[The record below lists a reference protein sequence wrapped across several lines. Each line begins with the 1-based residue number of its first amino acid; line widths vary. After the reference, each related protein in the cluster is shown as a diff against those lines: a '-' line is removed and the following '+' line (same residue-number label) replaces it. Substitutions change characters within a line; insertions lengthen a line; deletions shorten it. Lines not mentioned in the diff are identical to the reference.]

1 MRVTEMFDDAK
12 YMAKE
17 AVEQNNALASLD
29 QMRQETSTPRWAR
42 TTPVRRLL
50 GVVTA
55 LAIIVAPLV
64 TALENPRW
72 FAVYVL
78 VLVALVAF
86 ARSAT
91 RASTAAVGKIELTIT
106 GALSFLAV
114 LIALSAQTDTNLQAG
129 VTATAGIAVSVIAS
143 AVAAPSLTGLWR
155 ATTS

>member
-1 MRVTEMFDDAK
+1 M
-12 YMAKE
+12 
-17 AVEQNNALASLD
+17 
-29 QMRQETSTPRWAR
+29 
-42 TTPVRRLL
+42 RRLL

-55 LAIIVAPLV
+55 LAIILAPLV

-72 FAVYVL
+72 FVVYVL

-129 VTATAGIAVSVIAS
+129 VTATAGIAVSVVAS
-143 AVAAPSLTGLWR
+143 AVAAPSLTRLWR
-155 ATTS
+155 AATS